1 MISILLRSIIKD
13 LSSVTAQLIDLT
25 KNAVHF
31 RWKDKQQNTFKASET
46 SKLRLCS
53 APVLDTPQD
62 CDQYV
67 LDVDASDFG
76 LGVVLQHFKID
87 IFEWSYMR
95 VVR

>member
-25 KNAVHF
+25 NNAVYF

-53 APVLDTPQD
+53 APVLDTLKTAINTFLMLMP
-62 CDQYV
+62 
-67 LDVDASDFG
+67 LISA
-76 LGVVLQHFKID
+76 
-87 IFEWSYMR
+87 
-95 VVR
+95 